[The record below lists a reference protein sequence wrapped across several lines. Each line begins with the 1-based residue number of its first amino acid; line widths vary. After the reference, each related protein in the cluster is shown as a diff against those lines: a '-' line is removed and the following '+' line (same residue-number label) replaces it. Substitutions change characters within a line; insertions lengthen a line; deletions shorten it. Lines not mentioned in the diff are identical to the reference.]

1 MNDCRTE
8 FGKNSFESA
17 FRNSLPGPVEVTA
30 LYKRM
35 EQLMKRTLHVCFAT
49 LALLFMIVPIC
60 TAQDSQAQE
69 PSLGSY
75 ARNVRKDKDK
85 KSQTAKNFDNDN
97 LPKDDTLSVVGPA
110 SGTAQEAQANTPA
123 PATAD
128 ASQNAAAVTPGESPE
143 QRQQVYDQWS
153 QRISSQ
159 QSQVDLLQR
168 EFDVEQKEYRMRA
181 AQFYADAGERMRNQA
196 GWDKEDADYKS
207 KIAEKQKALDDAKE
221 ALNNLQEEARKSG
234 VPNSVR
240 EAAQQPPDKQ

>member
-1 MNDCRTE
+1 MSICPSTIR
-8 FGKNSFESA
+8 FEPDSGV
-17 FRNSLPGPVEVTA
+17 RNSLPGPVEVTA

-35 EQLMKRTLHVCFAT
+35 EQPMKRTLYVGFAT
-49 LALLFMIVPIC
+49 IALLLMIIPIC
-60 TAQDSQAQE
+60 AAQDSEAQE

-97 LPKDDTLSVVGPA
+97 LPKDDKLSVVGPA
-110 SGTAQEAQANTPA
+110 SERAQEAPPSAPA
-123 PATAD
+123 PTAAD
-128 ASQNAAAVTPGESPE
+128 SSPNAAVTPGESPE

-168 EFDVEQKEYRMRA
+168 EFDVEQKEYRMRS